1 MYEGSPTIVTAFFAA
16 VPKVAIFS
24 ALVTLAFGPFY
35 GVFESTLQPLLFL
48 SAIMS
53 VIVGSL
59 GALNQIRIKRLL
71 AYSAIGHIG
80 FLLLGLATGTVSSL
94 HGALVYFVLYIIMTV
109 NSFAFILAISPRSA
123 RETLLI
129 SQLTGISRTH
139 PVLAISFT
147 FTLLSLAG
155 IPPLAGFL
163 SKYLVLNQAVANG

>member
-1 MYEGSPTIVTAFFAA
+1 M
-16 VPKVAIFS
+16 PKVAIFS

-35 GVFESTLQPLLFL
+35 AVFDSTLQPLLFL
-48 SAIMS
+48 SALMS
-53 VIVGSL
+53 VIVGSI

-71 AYSAIGHIG
+71 AYSAIGHMG

-109 NSFAFILAISPRSA
+109 NSFAFILAISPRSS

-147 FTLLSLAG
+147 MTLLSLAG